1 MTISANPNVYT
12 DLQGLTQLRGQA
24 QQKSPE
30 ALREAARQFEAL
42 FVQMMLKSM
51 RDAKIGEGLM
61 DSEQSDMYRDMY
73 DKQIAMEM
81 TRQRGLGLAAM
92 IVKQLD
98 GNAAPAAP
106 AAAHLSS
113 GSPAFAI
120 QPGQRAAAPHAVS
133 NSSQTPFIDT
143 LPAFAPAYGAHAQ
156 TAPPADLSTPQAF
169 VQNVWPH
176 AQQAARDLGVRPEV
190 LVAQAALE
198 TGWGRSV
205 MQQADGSSSHNL
217 FGIKAS
223 AGWDGPQVSV
233 PTLEYADGIAVRTRA
248 SFRAYGSF
256 ADSFN
261 DYVDFL
267 KSNPR
272 YRDALA
278 QADNPAAFA
287 DALQR
292 AGYATDPAYAQKI
305 TAIVNGDTMQT
316 ALTPLRESAQLAQL
330 KQADGLPLS

>member
-1 MTISANPNVYT
+1 MTVSANPNVYT

-30 ALREAARQFEAL
+30 AMREAARQFEAL

-73 DKQIAMEM
+73 DKQMSMEM
-81 TRQRGLGLAAM
+81 TRQRGFGLAAM

-98 GNAAPAAP
+98 GNAAPAASVSAAMPGLP
-106 AAAHLSS
+106 AL
-113 GSPAFAI
+113 PA
-120 QPGQRAAAPHAVS
+120 QLNDRAQSATVAAPRVS
-133 NSSQTPFIDT
+133 TFAEG
-143 LPAFAPAYGAHAQ
+143 LPAFAPACSARARAA
-156 TAPPADLSTPQAF
+156 TPVDLSTPQAF
-169 VQNVWPH
+169 VQSVWPH

-198 TGWGRSV
+198 TGWGRAM

-223 AGWDGPQVSV
+223 TGWVGAQVSV

-272 YRDALA
+272 YREALA

-287 DALQR
+287 NALQR

-305 TAIVNGDTMQT
+305 TAIVNGDTLQT
-316 ALTPLRESAQLAQL
+316 ALTPLRQSAELAQL

>member
-1 MTISANPNVYT
+1 MGFNINPSVYT
-12 DLQGLTQLRGQA
+12 DLQGLTQLRAQA

-73 DKQIAMEM
+73 DKQMAMEM
-81 TRQRGLGLAAM
+81 TRQRGIGLAAM
-92 IVKQLD
+92 IVKQLG
-98 GNAAPAAP
+98 GNATSVAP
-106 AAAHLSS
+106 AAAMQAGLPLSS
-113 GSPAFAI
+113 AR
-120 QPGQRAAAPHAVS
+120 PGQSAASPQATAHPS
-133 NSSQTPFIDT
+133 TSPFVAA
-143 LPAFAPAYGAHAQ
+143 LPMFAPVDGARAQ
-156 TAPPADLSTPQAF
+156 TTTPTDLGTPQAF
-169 VQNVWPH
+169 VQTVWPH

-223 AGWDGPQVSV
+223 HGWDGAQVSV
-233 PTLEYADGIAVRTRA
+233 PTLEYSDGVAVRTRA

-267 KSNPR
+267 KRNPR

-278 QADNPAAFA
+278 QADDPAAFA
-287 DALQR
+287 NALQR

-305 TAIVNGDTMQT
+305 TGIVNGDTLQA
-316 ALTPLRESAQLAQL
+316 ALSPLRASAELAQL

>member
-1 MTISANPNVYT
+1 MTVSANPNVYT

-30 ALREAARQFEAL
+30 AMREAARQFEAL

-73 DKQIAMEM
+73 DKQMSMEM

-98 GNAAPAAP
+98 GNAAPAASVSAAMPGLP
-106 AAAHLSS
+106 AL
-113 GSPAFAI
+113 PA
-120 QPGQRAAAPHAVS
+120 QLNDRAQSVTVAAPRVS
-133 NSSQTPFIDT
+133 TFAEG
-143 LPAFAPAYGAHAQ
+143 LPAFAPVYSARARAA
-156 TAPPADLSTPQAF
+156 TPVDLSTPQAF
-169 VQNVWPH
+169 VQSVWPH

-198 TGWGRSV
+198 TGWGRAM

-223 AGWDGPQVSV
+223 TGWVGAQVSV

-272 YRDALA
+272 YREALA

-287 DALQR
+287 NALQR

-305 TAIVNGDTMQT
+305 TAIVNGDTLQT
-316 ALTPLRESAQLAQL
+316 ALTPLRQSAELAQL